1 MYLNLND
8 FTSFK
13 TTGAIT
19 CVCVC
24 VCVCVFMSV
33 FSSRN
38 YKLLVFLLPLSFQ
51 NLQNGILYARMLYCC
66 CYLVAQ
72 SCLTLLQPHG
82 LKPTRLLYPWDSPG
96 QEYWSGLPFLSPSDL
111 LTEESTLVSY
121 LAGGFFT
128 TELLGKPRMFYK

>member
-1 MYLNLND
+1 MISLHL
-8 FTSFK
+8 K
-13 TTGAIT
+13 LLEPLLVCM

-38 YKLLVFLLPLSFQ
+38 YKLLVFLLSLSFQ

-82 LKPTRLLYPWDSPG
+82 LKPSRLLYPWDSPG
-96 QEYWSGLPFLSPSDL
+96 QEYWSGLPCPPPGDLPYPGIEPGFLALWEDSLLSD
-111 LTEESTLVSY
+111 
-121 LAGGFFT
+121 
-128 TELLGKPRMFYK
+128 PP